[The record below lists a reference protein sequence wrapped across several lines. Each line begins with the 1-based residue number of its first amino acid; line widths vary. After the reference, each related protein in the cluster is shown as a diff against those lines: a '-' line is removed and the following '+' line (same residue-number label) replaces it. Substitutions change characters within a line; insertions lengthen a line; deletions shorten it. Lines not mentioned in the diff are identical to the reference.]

1 MTNLERAKQLLE
13 KWKFSEDFTKSSSE
27 EQEIKLKTA
36 ILLEPQ
42 EVWLNPISNAPVAQS
57 EERSPD

>member
-13 KWKFSEDFTKSSSE
+13 KWKFLEDFTKSSSE

>member
-13 KWKFSEDFTKSSSE
+13 KWKHLQDFTKLSNK